1 MDRVIADVGT
11 SLATEESVPAAIALA
26 SLLVD
31 NNPWLVIRAA
41 ASLGGDSDTI
51 AAMAGA
57 IAGAVAGAGALPAA
71 PVEVLAGA
79 NPGLTSTLD
88 RLTDGL
94 LALRHNNSGPSLMS
108 PRLVSTGSILVD
120 VVVDVP
126 HLPERGGDVLA
137 TGPRSAAGGGFN
149 VVAAAARQGL
159 RCRWVG
165 RHGSGSYGDLVRA
178 ALAAEGVEVA
188 LSGPPRTELTATT
201 RPTRDA
207 DTGVCFVL
215 LEPDGERTFVT
226 CAGVDAEL
234 AGADL
239 AEQSLDAED
248 LVYVSGYDL
257 AYPVSG
263 PPLSAWVAGLGP
275 GPRVV
280 LDPGPLVGEIPAE
293 RLAPVLGR
301 TDLLTVNAREAAW
314 LSGVPEGSATT
325 FAALQAA
332 VGRPGPDL
340 RTPRGRRLH
349 DQRPGRRAGRPS
361 GVRREGDR
369 RHRRRRRP
377 HRRADR
383 WSGRGS
389 RPGLGGPASQRR
401 RGARGHPARR
411 RHRADPGRD
420 RRLPGLSCAGGVVGR
435 GRSVTV
441 PSGRPARWR
450 TGRRPAAE

>member
-1 MDRVIADVGT
+1 
-11 SLATEESVPAAIALA
+11 
-26 SLLVD
+26 
-31 NNPWLVIRAA
+31 
-41 ASLGGDSDTI
+41 
-51 AAMAGA
+51 
-57 IAGAVAGAGALPAA
+57 
-71 PVEVLAGA
+71 
-79 NPGLTSTLD
+79 
-88 RLTDGL
+88 
-94 LALRHNNSGPSLMS
+94 MS

-188 LSGPPRTELTATT
+188 LSGSTEDRADSDNTADT
-201 RPTRDA
+201 A

-314 LSGVPEGSATT
+314 LSGVPEGSADH
-325 FAALQAA
+325 F
-332 VGRPGPDL
+332 
-340 RTPRGRRLH
+340 RRVASS
-349 DQRPGRRAGRPS
+349 RR
-361 GVRREGDR
+361 
-369 RHRRRRRP
+369 
-377 HRRADR
+377 
-383 WSGRGS
+383 
-389 RPGLGGPASQRR
+389 
-401 RGARGHPARR
+401 
-411 RHRADPGRD
+411 
-420 RRLPGLSCAGGVVGR
+420 
-435 GRSVTV
+435 
-441 PSGRPARWR
+441 
-450 TGRRPAAE
+450 